1 MVSCKFARRFQG
13 PSKVSCKF
21 ARRFQGPSKV
31 SCKFVRRQRRRLL
44 VHADWNHARDGVAS
58 VIPAGKLLATA
69 SILTRIKVY
78 NKRRRR
84 FNLSK
89 RFLTKDGVASILPRG
104 AKLATASQRT
114 FPRGRKMFV
123 VVILRL
129 LPVFDYPPIISFPHG
144 ADVPLGEDML

>member
-1 MVSCKFARRFQG
+1 MVSCKFARH
-13 PSKVSCKF
+13 
-21 ARRFQGPSKV
+21 FQGPSKV

-58 VIPAGKLLATA
+58 VIPAGKLLATP

-104 AKLATASQRT
+104 ARLATASQRT
-114 FPRGRKMFV
+114 FPRGRIKKQRRKLSAIRHETLSEERKTLLMV
-123 VVILRL
+123 V
-129 LPVFDYPPIISFPHG
+129 
-144 ADVPLGEDML
+144 